1 MILTT
6 ISFFL
11 KVRCEADLR
20 DFFYNESRPAFAE
33 TRIISQ
39 KLSLSFVGDPPW
51 VFRPEMS
58 LEGRVS
64 IRHNDHVSLN
74 EEVNHFSSTCVI
86 FFVTVTF
93 NCF

>member
-1 MILTT
+1 MILNT
-6 ISFFL
+6 ISFSFK

-64 IRHNDHVSLN
+64 IRHSDHVSLN
-74 EEVNHFSSTCVI
+74 EEVNYSISVPPTKGDFCT
-86 FFVTVTF
+86 
-93 NCF
+93 